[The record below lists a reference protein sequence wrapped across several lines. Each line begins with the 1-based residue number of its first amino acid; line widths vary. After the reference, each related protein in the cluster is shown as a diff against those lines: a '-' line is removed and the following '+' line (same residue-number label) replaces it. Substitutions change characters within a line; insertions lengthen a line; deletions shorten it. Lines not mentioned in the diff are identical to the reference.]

1 MWSVGCIMAELLT
14 GQALFPGGD
23 RILLD
28 QLWRER
34 GVVNTGEVYRGVVNT
49 GEVYRGVVNT
59 GEVYRGVVNTGGG
72 VVGV

>member
-34 GVVNTGEVYRGVVNT
+34 GVVNTGGV
-49 GEVYRGVVNT
+49 GV
-59 GEVYRGVVNTGGG
+59 RGVVNTGGG
-72 VVGV
+72 VDGVANTGGSVVGV